1 MNLSEYI
8 KEQAKSSACSKK
20 LVEELKKFSTD
31 EEFIAGVLLDV
42 ENEKDK
48 KALLEYIERGI
59 DVDYSQILLNSLWLY
74 QQRYGEDAE

>member
-31 EEFIAGVLLDV
+31 EEFIFGVLYQV
-42 ENEKDK
+42 ENDEDK
-48 KALLEYIERGI
+48 LTLLKYIYKGE
-59 DVDYSQILLNSLWLY
+59 DVNYEQIILNALWLCK
-74 QQRYGEDAE
+74 QRYGEDAE